1 MYSFTSVTANT
12 SPVTREQF
20 EQTGEDFTLAC
31 SLTNEAYE
39 QAHRGRYADAERLHA
54 RSLQLKAGSVGL
66 QHVSVA
72 TSYNGL
78 GEAQMNLGRLDEAED
93 NLRKAITFR
102 EAFNQVY
109 ETACSKESLAQV
121 YEMRGDLAQAKEFRK
136 QWGGKEIMVC
146 SYSDVS
152 FRITNIVSKCSLS
165 GQSCSVSARRSYLS
179 LDYVPAADARY
190 ALAIIARNIKLT
202 TVA

>member
-39 QAHRGRYADAERLHA
+39 LAHTGRYADAERLHA

-66 QHVSVA
+66 QHISVA

-146 SYSDVS
+146 SYSDCLRTKVIP
-152 FRITNIVSKCSLS
+152 FTGLRACSRCKS
-165 GQSCSVSARRSYLS
+165 IYYCSPECQRGDWQRHK
-179 LDYVPAADARY
+179 RY
-190 ALAIIARNIKLT
+190 CKEQ
-202 TVA
+202 